1 MTLIG
6 LIIVLMLV
14 GVLLWA
20 INTYVPMAPPI
31 KTLMNIV
38 VVIVLVLWV
47 VESLGLIGSLNTPLR
62 IR

>member
-6 LIIVLMLV
+6 LIIVIMLV

-38 VVIVLVLWV
+38 VILVLVLWL
-47 VESLGLIGSLNTPLR
+47 VESFGLLGPLNTP
-62 IR
+62 IRVH

>member
-6 LIIVLMLV
+6 LILVLMLV

-20 INTYVPMAPPI
+20 INTYVPMAPPV
-31 KTLMNIV
+31 KTLMNVV
-38 VVIVLVLWV
+38 VVIVLVLYLI
-47 VESLGLIGSLNTPLR
+47 SAIGLLGPLNTPIR